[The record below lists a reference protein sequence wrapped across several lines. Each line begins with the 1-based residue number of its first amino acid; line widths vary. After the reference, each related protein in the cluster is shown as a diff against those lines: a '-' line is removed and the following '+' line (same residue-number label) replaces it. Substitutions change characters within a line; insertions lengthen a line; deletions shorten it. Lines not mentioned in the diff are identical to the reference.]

1 MAAEK
6 AANAS
11 PPPNAAFG
19 PEFRARM
26 PPAMKPAA
34 TGFTMSF
41 LARYWGRYEAY
52 ENVR

>member
-19 PEFRARM
+19 PEFLARM
-26 PPAMKPAA
+26 PPAMNPAA

-41 LARYWGRYEAY
+41 LARYWEDN
-52 ENVR
+52 ELM